1 MNWSD
6 YEAIWKQQELPVGT
20 GADPAALKATFETK
34 RRKLAATLFVRDIVE
49 ASAGV
54 IVAAAFA
61 LKWWNQGKAG
71 WPISLAIIL
80 VLGVTG
86 VFIKERIRTHRL
98 RLGAEAPLMAR
109 LEAEIAELRH
119 QRRLLLSVLTW
130 YVAPC
135 VGAILIVLGTGAL
148 NARTDALAPR
158 WLFEGPVLGAYL
170 ASVGGLAWF
179 AQWLNRRAVRKQIE
193 PRLAELEKLHR
204 DLLSSSES

>member
-1 MNWSD
+1 MNWND
-6 YEAIWKQQELPVGT
+6 YEAIWKRQELPVGT

-34 RRKLAATLFVRDIVE
+34 RRKLAATLFVRDTVE

-54 IVAAAFA
+54 IVAAVFA

-71 WPISLAIIL
+71 WPVSIAIVL

-86 VFIKERIRTHRL
+86 GFIKERIRAHRL
-98 RLGAEAPLMAR
+98 RLGADAPLMAR

-130 YVAPC
+130 YVPPC
-135 VGAILIVLGTGAL
+135 VGAILVVLATGVLNAPTGAL
-148 NARTDALAPR
+148 ADHWP
-158 WLFEGPVLGAYL
+158 FYGAYL
-170 ASVGGLAWF
+170 ALLGGLVWF
-179 AQWLNRRAVRKQIE
+179 VHWLNRRAVRKQIE